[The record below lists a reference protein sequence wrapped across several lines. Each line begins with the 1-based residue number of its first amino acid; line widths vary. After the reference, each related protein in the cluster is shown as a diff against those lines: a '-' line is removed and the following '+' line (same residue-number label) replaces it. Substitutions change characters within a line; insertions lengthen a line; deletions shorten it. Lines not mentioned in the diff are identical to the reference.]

1 MFSPTNICLSSS
13 PNAAAEAIAGTGFR
27 SALMAR
33 PPYPWRCYGSS
44 AHGRHLSDLL
54 RPRSGG
60 DQALHA
66 RARLDRRYHA
76 GLCAHRRRSALPPQA
91 RPAVEVGIV
100 KIALGQFG
108 SGPEKQ
114 QNLARMS
121 KLVETAAASGADLV
135 LFPEA
140 AMVGGTPDQ
149 SLVPFAEPLDG
160 QFV

>member
-1 MFSPTNICLSSS
+1 MLSPTNICLSSS

-66 RARLDRRYHA
+66 RARPDRRHHA
-76 GLCAHRRRSALPPQA
+76 GLCAGRWRSALPPQA
-91 RPAVEVGIV
+91 CLTFEIDNV

-108 SGPEKQ
+108 AGPEKQ
-114 QNLARMS
+114 QNLAQVS
-121 KLVETAAASGADLV
+121 KLAETAAASGADLV

-140 AMVGGTPDQ
+140 AM
-149 SLVPFAEPLDG
+149 
-160 QFV
+160 